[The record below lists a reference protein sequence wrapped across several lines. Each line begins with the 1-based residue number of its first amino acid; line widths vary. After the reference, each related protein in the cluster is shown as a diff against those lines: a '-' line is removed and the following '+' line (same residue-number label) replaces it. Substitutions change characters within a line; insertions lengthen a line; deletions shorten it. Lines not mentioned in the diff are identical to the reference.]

1 MGGEEIQKVELNQI
15 VVKEM
20 AQDEQKLL
28 EEGNKI
34 RQKYLAS
41 NF

>member
-1 MGGEEIQKVELNQI
+1 
-15 VVKEM
+15 M
-20 AQDEQKLL
+20 AQDEQKLF